1 VARAVTTT
9 APPDVSAESVESLQ
23 VIRGQT
29 FYHFSIGLRADSLH
43 AGSVLLF
50 VVPPGSF
57 LNPFLRTSSLR
68 AVAVI
73 PARFASSR
81 LPGKPLAEIAGRP
94 MIEHVYRRSAD
105 ARGIDA
111 VVVATDDERIAAAVE
126 GFGGIVR
133 LTRSEHRT
141 GTDRIAEIARDLS
154 CEILINV
161 QGDLPLIEPG
171 MISEV
176 VDPLLTDPTVKMS
189 TLRQATSDAADIAS
203 PHVVKVVVDAR
214 GDALY
219 FSRSPIPFRRDP
231 GAEIYKHIGLYGFRR
246 DFLLTFA
253 ALPQTPLE
261 QAESL
266 EQLRALEHGYS
277 IRTVTTRYESIEV
290 DTPEDLERVR
300 QLMATR
306 V

>member
-1 VARAVTTT
+1 
-9 APPDVSAESVESLQ
+9 
-23 VIRGQT
+23 
-29 FYHFSIGLRADSLH
+29 
-43 AGSVLLF
+43 
-50 VVPPGSF
+50 
-57 LNPFLRTSSLR
+57 
-68 AVAVI
+68 
-73 PARFASSR
+73 
-81 LPGKPLAEIAGRP
+81 
-94 MIEHVYRRSAD
+94 MIEHVYRRAAD

-126 GFGGIVR
+126 QFGGIVR
-133 LTRSEHRT
+133 LTKTTHRT
-141 GTDRIAEIARDLS
+141 GTDRIAEIASDLS
-154 CEILINV
+154 CDILVNV

-171 MISEV
+171 MIAEV
-176 VDPLLTDPTVKMS
+176 VEPLISDPMVTMT
-189 TLRQATSDAADIAS
+189 TLRQATSDPADISS
-203 PHVVKVVVDAR
+203 PHVVKVVVDNR

-219 FSRSPIPFRRDP
+219 FSRSPIPFRRDDGP
-231 GAEIYKHIGLYGFRR
+231 AEAGRYVRDDGASVVSGFSRTPIYKHIGLYGFRR

-266 EQLRALEHGYS
+266 EQLRALEHGFR
-277 IRTVTTRYESIEV
+277 IRAVATRYESIEV